1 MCVRCLVG
9 FSGCDVSPVYLC
21 SCVSLDNCH
30 AVVGGGRSHSEG
42 PQGPAPSAAS
52 LLIGGVSFSPL
63 GFPPSPLLNSTPQSP
78 GLPPPH
84 CREGCSGPRAL
95 LQWLKGLPPRPSRP
109 VFTFHSAPLP
119 LVAHN
124 EGGFRG
130 SPTLSAP
137 SLEATPHTAG
147 VSRSL
152 IAGVVSGFSASR
164 SAPPSPPSRHFAEAG
179 GRGEQLQY
187 RGRGRGPSIRAAAP
201 LIGRRRPPRG
211 RGHMRRRRR
220 RRAPQT
226 LCGRADRRTHARTEA
241 RALQRPPA
249 RARA

>member
-1 MCVRCLVG
+1 MG
-9 FSGCDVSPVYLC
+9 
-21 SCVSLDNCH
+21 SLH
-30 AVVGGGRSHSEG
+30 LR
-42 PQGPAPSAAS
+42 
-52 LLIGGVSFSPL
+52 
-63 GFPPSPLLNSTPQSP
+63 LLNSTPQSP
-78 GLPPPH
+78 GLPLPH
-84 CREGCSGPRAL
+84 CREGCSGPPAL
-95 LQWLKGLPPRPSRP
+95 LQWLTGLTPTRCAPSTAHPSLWWHTMRGDSGALPPSAPAPRRRHPTLQGLPGPSL
-109 VFTFHSAPLP
+109 AGGG
-119 LVAHN
+119 
-124 EGGFRG
+124 EGG
-130 SPTLSAP
+130 
-137 SLEATPHTAG
+137 
-147 VSRSL
+147 
-152 IAGVVSGFSASR
+152 SGFSASR